1 MTDPREAQ
9 SSSTRTRMPVLF
21 VGHGSPMNL
30 IEDNQWSRGFS
41 ALRGLVPKP
50 SAILSISAH
59 WFVNGTYLTGTSDP
73 KTIYDFSRFPPALYE
88 VEYNTPGKVD
98 LAERVRDL
106 LGQEHATLNNQWG
119 IDHGTWSVLR
129 WMYPDADVPVIQLS
143 VDRRSSATQHYEL
156 GRSLAPLRDE
166 NVLIMGSGNIVHNL
180 RDAFRRMH
188 THSMDTPDWAR
199 RFDDTVKQIVNQ
211 HDERKLLNVHDS
223 DDGRLAHPTPDH
235 WLPLLYA
242 QAATDDDDAVGFP
255 TEGFDLGSISMRN
268 ITFG

>member
-1 MTDPREAQ
+1 MNSTHETQP
-9 SSSTRTRMPVLF
+9 SSETMRMPVLF

-30 IEDNQWSRGFS
+30 VEDNQWSRGFS

-59 WFVNGTYLTGTSDP
+59 WFVSGTYLTGSAHP
-73 KTIYDFSRFPPALYE
+73 ETIYDFSGFPQALYE
-88 VEYNTPGKVD
+88 VKYTTRGKVD
-98 LAERVRDL
+98 LAQRVRDL
-106 LGQEHATLNNQWG
+106 LGSERASLNDQWG

-143 VDRRSSATQHYEL
+143 LDRRLSPAQHYEL
-156 GRSLAPLRDE
+156 GRSLSPLRDE

-188 THSMDTPDWAR
+188 TRSTETPGWAS
-199 RFDDTVKQIVNQ
+199 RFDDSVKQIVTQ
-211 HDERKLLNVHDS
+211 HDHQRLLTIVDS
-223 DDGRLAHPTPDH
+223 DDGRMAHPTPDH

-242 QAATDDDDAVGFP
+242 QAASEDADAVTFP

-268 ITFG
+268 IRFG